1 MKIQDQSEKNT
12 RTSFYTKPIQYV
24 LITLL
29 FMLGTFS
36 ANAQIDEK
44 AKKILD
50 ELSAKT
56 KAFSTIV
63 ANFSYTIE
71 NKIEKT
77 SETQEGKITIK
88 GKKYRLEIANQT
100 IINDTKYSYTI
111 LKDAKEIQKNIA
123 NSANAKGGDDINP
136 STIFTMYENG
146 FKYQFIKEEK
156 QKSGSIHQIIKLFP
170 TEAKKR
176 NFHTVL
182 LTIDKVKKQIVS
194 IKILGKD
201 GNDMTYNVKKF
212 VADSKIEDALF
223 AYSIKSFPGYE
234 EIDLTQ

>member
-1 MKIQDQSEKNT
+1 MKKNH
-12 RTSFYTKPIQYV
+12 
-24 LITLL
+24 LILTAILLANTLIA
-29 FMLGTFS
+29 S
-36 ANAQIDEK
+36 AQIDEK

-56 KAFSTIV
+56 KAFTTII

-71 NKIEKT
+71 NKTEKT

-100 IINDTKYSYTI
+100 IINDTKFSYTI
-111 LKDAKEIQKNIA
+111 LKDAKEIQKNTA
-123 NSANAKGGDDINP
+123 TVAGGKNGDDINP
-136 STIFTMYENG
+136 SNIFTMYESG
-146 FKYQFIKEEK
+146 FKYQFVKEEK
-156 QKSGSIHQIIKLFP
+156 QSSGAVYQIIKLFP

-176 NFHTVL
+176 NFHTVM
-182 LTIDKVKKQIVS
+182 LTIDKTKKQIVA

-212 VADSKIEDALF
+212 IADSKVDDAVF
-223 AYSIKSFPGYE
+223 AYNIKSFPGYE

>member
-1 MKIQDQSEKNT
+1 MKKNH
-12 RTSFYTKPIQYV
+12 
-24 LITLL
+24 LILTAILLANTLIA
-29 FMLGTFS
+29 S
-36 ANAQIDEK
+36 AQIDEK

-56 KAFSTIV
+56 KAFTTII

-71 NKIEKT
+71 NKTEKT

-100 IINDTKYSYTI
+100 IINDTKFSYTI
-111 LKDAKEIQKNIA
+111 LKDAKEIQKNTA
-123 NSANAKGGDDINP
+123 AVAGGKNGDDINP
-136 STIFTMYENG
+136 SNIFTMYENG
-146 FKYQFIKEEK
+146 FKYQFVKEEK
-156 QKSGSIHQIIKLFP
+156 QSTGAVYQIIKLFP

-176 NFHTVL
+176 NFHTVM
-182 LTIDKVKKQIVS
+182 LTIDKTKKQIVA

-212 VADSKIEDALF
+212 IADSKVDDSVF
-223 AYSIKSFPGYE
+223 AYNIKSFPGYE

>member
-1 MKIQDQSEKNT
+1 MKKN
-12 RTSFYTKPIQYV
+12 Y
-24 LITLL
+24 LILSGIFLFNTLIA
-29 FMLGTFS
+29 S
-36 ANAQIDEK
+36 AQIDEK

-56 KAFSTIV
+56 KAFTSII
-63 ANFSYTIE
+63 ANFTYTIE
-71 NKIEKT
+71 NKTEKT

-100 IINDTKYSYTI
+100 IINDTKFSYTI
-111 LKDAKEIQKNIA
+111 LKDAKEVQKNLA
-123 NSANAKGGDDINP
+123 TTTGGKGGDDINP
-136 STIFTMYENG
+136 SNIFTMYESG
-146 FKYQFIKEEK
+146 FKYQFVKEEK
-156 QKSGSIHQIIKLFP
+156 QKSGAVYQIIKLFP

-176 NFHTVL
+176 NFHTVM
-182 LTIDKVKKQIVS
+182 LTIDKTKKQIVA

-212 VADSKIEDALF
+212 VADSKVDDAVF
-223 AYSIKSFPGYE
+223 AFNMKNYPGYE

>member
-1 MKIQDQSEKNT
+1 MLKK
-12 RTSFYTKPIQYV
+12 
-24 LITLL
+24 ITLVITAIL
-29 FMLGTFS
+29 LLSS
-36 ANAQIDEK
+36 AFTASAQIDEK

-56 KAFSTIV
+56 KAFTSII

-71 NKIEKT
+71 NKTEKT
-77 SETQEGKITIK
+77 TETQEGKITIK
-88 GKKYRLEIANQT
+88 GKKYRLEIANQ
-100 IINDTKYSYTI
+100 IILNDTKFSYTI
-111 LKDAKEIQKNIA
+111 LKDAKEIQKNVA
-123 NSANAKGGDDINP
+123 TNVGGKSSEDINP
-136 STIFTMYENG
+136 SNIFTMYENG
-146 FKYQFIKEEK
+146 FKYQFVKEEK
-156 QKSGSIHQIIKLFP
+156 QKSGAIHQVIKLFP

-176 NFHTVL
+176 NFHTVM

-212 VADSKIEDALF
+212 VTNSKVDDTVF
-223 AYSIKSFPGYE
+223 AFNSKNYPGYE